1 MSLTVSLTP
10 RQRAVVSVLP
20 QRCACVADIGCD
32 HGRLGAYLL
41 QTGRTERIIAA
52 DISVPSL
59 HKAEQLAETL
69 GISAAFSFRAGD
81 GLSVLEPGEVQ
92 AVVIGGMGAFTI
104 MRILEAAPQ
113 LSAEAFVL
121 QPMGHEC
128 SLRRWL
134 LENGFFIA
142 DDRVAQEGKR
152 FYHILLVRR
161 GRQSYTE
168 REIYLPVH
176 SLRSG
181 SEEAFRFAQGR
192 RDALKKI
199 LAYSA
204 DAEKAAEYRL
214 LSEALGG

>member
-1 MSLTVSLTP
+1 MSAEISLTP

-20 QRCACVADIGCD
+20 QWCACVADIGCD
-32 HGRLGAYLL
+32 HGKLGAYLL

-52 DISVPSL
+52 DISIPSL

-69 GISAAFSFRAGD
+69 GISAGFSFRTGD
-81 GLSVLEPGEVQ
+81 GLSVLKPGEAQ

-104 MRILEAAPQ
+104 MRILEAAPE
-113 LSAEAFVL
+113 LLAEVFVL

-134 LENGFFIA
+134 LENGFFIS
-142 DDRVAQEGKR
+142 DDRVAQEGNR

-161 GRQSYTE
+161 GRQNYTE

-176 SLRSG
+176 SLRCG
-181 SEEAFRFAQGR
+181 SAEAFRFAQSR
-192 RDALKKI
+192 RDALKRI
-199 LAYSA
+199 LAYST
-204 DAEKAAEYRL
+204 DREKTAEYRL
-214 LSEALGG
+214 LGEALDI